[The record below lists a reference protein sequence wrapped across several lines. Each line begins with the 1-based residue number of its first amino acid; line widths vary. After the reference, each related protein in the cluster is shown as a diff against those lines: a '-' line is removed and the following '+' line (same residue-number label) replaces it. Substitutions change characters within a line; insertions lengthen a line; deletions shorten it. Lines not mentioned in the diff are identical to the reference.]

1 MSTQKN
7 FSSQSGRLYIIGAG
21 FAGQALA
28 NEIKTKAIFG
38 ELVAFLD
45 DDPDTIGR
53 KIDGIPVLGPIKDV
67 ARLLRMNPADE
78 AIIALPGASNEYL
91 KEIYGILKR
100 AGFVRIRILPGMSQ
114 SIEGDSGG
122 LGSPHLIQTRSID
135 PQDLL
140 GRTPVA
146 VNLKQSLSYLR
157 GKRVL
162 VTGAGG
168 SIGSELCRQL
178 LSGGVS
184 RLYLFGHGENSIYQ
198 IDQELKV
205 LQEEGVGEKTTLIP
219 IIGDFKD
226 REYMDFLLARLK
238 ADVIFHAAAYKH
250 VPMMEENA
258 VAAVENN
265 FFGTDNLINAA
276 RHNGVKRFV
285 LITTDKAVDPVSVYG
300 ASKYL
305 CERLVLEAAA
315 KAAEEK
321 TPGINY
327 MVVRFG
333 NVLGSRGS
341 IMPLFQKQIEKGGPV
356 TVTHPEMRRYFMT
369 IPEAC
374 SLVLKAGGV
383 GENGKLYLLDMG
395 EPVRIRDMAEQMIR
409 FYGFEPEEDIK
420 IEYIGLRPGERL
432 DEDLWGRDESPV
444 DTEFPRIRRVERT
457 RPATVDP
464 EDLLEKLSPLVRF
477 DPARPGQYRDAALLR
492 EILEDAIPS
501 LLPLRLA
508 QGTTAHETVHGY

>member
-1 MSTQKN
+1 M
-7 FSSQSGRLYIIGAG
+7 YIIGAG
-21 FAGQALA
+21 FAGQTLA
-28 NEIKTKAIFG
+28 REIRAKGIFG
-38 ELVAFLD
+38 EVVAFLD
-45 DDPDTIGR
+45 DDPEKIGHS
-53 KIDGIPVLGPIKDV
+53 IEGVPVLGPIRDV

-78 AIIALPGASNEYL
+78 AVIAIPSASREYL
-91 KEIYGILKR
+91 RELYGILKR
-100 AGFVRIRILPGMSQ
+100 AGFEKIRILPGISQ
-114 SIEGDSGG
+114 IIEGDA
-122 LGSPHLIQTRSID
+122 HLIQTRSID

-146 VNLKQSLSYLR
+146 IGLRESLRYLR

-178 LSGGVS
+178 LSGGAQ

-198 IDQELKV
+198 IDRELRL
-205 LQEEGVGEKTTLIP
+205 LQEEGVGERASIVPVIGDLKDRDFVDY
-219 IIGDFKD
+219 IIG
-226 REYMDFLLARLK
+226 RLK

-250 VPMMEENA
+250 VPMMEENP

-265 FFGTDNLINAA
+265 VFGTDNLVAA
-276 RHNGVKRFV
+276 AKKHGVKRFV
-285 LITTDKAVDPVSVYG
+285 LISTDKAVDPVSVYG
-300 ASKYL
+300 ASKFI
-305 CERLVLEAAA
+305 CERLVQNAAS
-315 KAAEEK
+315 E
-321 TPGINY
+321 PNSNF

-356 TVTHPEMRRYFMT
+356 TVTHPEARRWFMT

-395 EPVRIRDMAEQMIR
+395 EPVKIRDLAEQMIR
-409 FYGFEPEEDIK
+409 FYGLEPQRDIK

-432 DEDLWGRDESPV
+432 DEELWSREELPV
-444 DTEFPRIRRVERT
+444 ETEYPRIRRVERKSDPPIDLPKLLDEL
-457 RPATVDP
+457 RPIC
-464 EDLLEKLSPLVRF
+464 RF
-477 DPARPGQYRDAALLR
+477 DPANERCYRDRDLLR
-492 EILEDAIPS
+492 KVLRRAIPTVII
-501 LLPLRLA
+501 PD
-508 QGTTAHETVHGY
+508 HERTY